1 VNTDTVVATA
11 LGFVSGS
18 FCALLGAWVQS
29 RLRIKEQRLQ
39 REQLRRDRAEDEAAQ
54 AERERQTLIAA
65 LSDLRAVKPLQ
76 DVARHIGESVRD
88 SDRGRFG
95 SVWRNSLVTWW
106 SDDKE
111 PGSALQRM
119 SFAELSLLY
128 TASIGAFG
136 LWIAG
141 GRQWS
146 EIRQRVEEI
155 ALRLNDI
162 ERLSAKGDQHHS
174 AEGNRT
180 DSN

>member
-1 VNTDTVVATA
+1 MNIDTFAATA

-18 FCALLGAWVQS
+18 LCALLGAWVQS

-39 REQLRRDRAEDEAAQ
+39 REQLRRDRVEDEAAQ
-54 AERERQTLIAA
+54 AERERQKLIAA
-65 LSDLRAVKPLQ
+65 LSDLRMVKPLQ
-76 DVARHIGESVRD
+76 DVARHIRESVRE
-88 SDRGRFG
+88 SDQGRFG
-95 SVWRNSLVTWW
+95 SVWRNALVTWW

-146 EIRQRVEEI
+146 EIRQQVEEI
-155 ALRLNDI
+155 ARRLNDI
-162 ERLSAKGDQHHS
+162 ERLP
-174 AEGNRT
+174 AEGGHHHPSEGNHT
-180 DSN
+180 DSS